1 MLGHA
6 LDRTASNHQLRK
18 LRGGIIMTTCK
29 CRETETDGLVM
40 TRAYLEDLLA
50 AKKRAV
56 RNSTIEEILNII
68 QTHQNLWFSQ
78 SLNIGSGAYWANKS
92 STAQVLV
99 TEIRKKLQ

>member
-1 MLGHA
+1 
-6 LDRTASNHQLRK
+6 
-18 LRGGIIMTTCK
+18 MTTCK

-40 TRAYLEDLLA
+40 TRDYLNDLLS
-50 AKKRAV
+50 AKKTAV
-56 RNSTIEEILNII
+56 RNSTIEEIINII

-78 SLNIGSGAYWANKS
+78 SLNIGSGSYWANKS

>member
-1 MLGHA
+1 
-6 LDRTASNHQLRK
+6 
-18 LRGGIIMTTCK
+18 MTTCK

-56 RNSTIEEILNII
+56 RTSTIEEIINII

-99 TEIRKKLQ
+99 TEIRKKLK

>member
-1 MLGHA
+1 
-6 LDRTASNHQLRK
+6 
-18 LRGGIIMTTCK
+18 MTTCK

-56 RNSTIEEILNII
+56 RNSTIEEIINII

-78 SLNIGSGAYWANKS
+78 SLNIGSGSYWANKS

>member
-1 MLGHA
+1 MLG
-6 LDRTASNHQLRK
+6 LTCIRRISNPKLRK
-18 LRGGIIMTTCK
+18 LRGGIVMTTCK

-56 RNSTIEEILNII
+56 RTSTIEEIINII